1 MKVLEKYYQKIY
13 KYTDRLLKKVFKM
26 DIIGS
31 MKEFYRLRIEIENE
45 IEKPIDEI
53 SEEDLIKYKLSY
65 RYCKYKTLDNILS
78 VVSGVAFLNSFYSED
93 VEDMKNES
101 K

>member
-1 MKVLEKYYQKIY
+1 MKALERYYQKIY

-26 DIIGS
+26 DIIES
-31 MKEFYRLRIEIENE
+31 MKEFHRLRIEIENE

-53 SEEDLIKYKLSY
+53 SEEDLIKYKLLY